1 MRRISGISDEE
12 LAAYLEHALQ
22 AEENERVEAAMD
34 VDTLEVL
41 GVARRALAEFEPG
54 ETVLP
59 SWDEVDTGN
68 AFRRIGEPL
77 AMAGFL
83 GDEGDGGDER
93 DEEVEEDGED
103 E

>member
-1 MRRISGISDEE
+1 MRGISGISDEE
-12 LAAYLEHALQ
+12 LAAYLEHALP

-41 GVARRALAEFEPG
+41 GVARRALAEFEAG
-54 ETVLP
+54 ETELP
-59 SWDEVDTGN
+59 SWDEVDTGD

-83 GDEGDGGDER
+83 GDE
-93 DEEVEEDGED
+93 EVEEDEED

>member
-1 MRRISGISDEE
+1 MRGISGISDEE

-41 GVARRALAEFEPG
+41 GVARRALAEFEVG

-59 SWDEVDTGN
+59 SWDEVDTGD

-83 GDEGDGGDER
+83 GDEGDER

>member
-1 MRRISGISDEE
+1 MREISGISDEE
-12 LAAYLEHALQ
+12 LAAYLEHALPT
-22 AEENERVEAAMD
+22 EENERVEAAMD

-41 GVARRALAEFEPG
+41 GVARRALAEFEAG

-83 GDEGDGGDER
+83 GDER
-93 DEEVEEDGED
+93 DEEEEDEED

>member
-1 MRRISGISDEE
+1 MRGISGISDEE
-12 LAAYLEHALQ
+12 LAAYLEHALP
-22 AEENERVEAAMD
+22 AEENGRVEAAMD

-41 GVARRALAEFEPG
+41 GVARRALAEFEAG

-77 AMAGFL
+77 AMAGFV
-83 GDEGDGGDER
+83 GDER
-93 DEEVEEDGED
+93 DEEVEEDEED

>member
-1 MRRISGISDEE
+1 MRGISGISDEE
-12 LAAYLEHALQ
+12 LAAYLEHALP

-41 GVARRALAEFEPG
+41 GVARRALAEFEVG

-59 SWDEVDTGN
+59 SWDEVDTGD

-83 GDEGDGGDER
+83 GDEGDER